1 MGDGVAILPAAD
13 EVYAPCD
20 GVISMVHKNRHAIGI
35 SDGHG
40 AEILIHM
47 GIDTVCLDPSYFT
60 AYVQSGERVKQGQ
73 RLAAFHR
80 EKIADAGYD
89 TAIMMIITNMTAFQE
104 CQIYTK
110 EVLHHGEP
118 VMEIK

>member
-20 GVISMVHKNRHAIGI
+20 GVISMVHKNKHAIGI
-35 SDGHG
+35 TNAQG
-40 AEILIHM
+40 AEILLHM

-60 AYVQSGERVKQGQ
+60 AFVQPGERVRQGQ
-73 RLAAFHR
+73 KLVAFHR
-80 EKIADAGYD
+80 ENIITAGYD
-89 TAIMMIITNMTAFQE
+89 TTILMIITNMTAFQE
-104 CQIYTK
+104 CRAHAGGT
-110 EVLHHGEP
+110 LHHGEP